1 MNCIL
6 LKKCLNSWWKKIQF
20 FTRDETS
27 KYNPWK
33 YNLTYAHSLI
43 LVFFFFLIE
52 FQIYDVYSIMIA
64 LYHLATGHQL
74 IIGVNR
80 LLILTPNF
88 LFNDKRLY

>member
-33 YNLTYAHSLI
+33 YNPTYAHSLI
-43 LVFFFFLIE
+43 LVFFFFFFLKSN
-52 FQIYDVYSIMIA
+52 FKSMMY
-64 LYHLATGHQL
+64 
-74 IIGVNR
+74 
-80 LLILTPNF
+80 TP
-88 LFNDKRLY
+88 